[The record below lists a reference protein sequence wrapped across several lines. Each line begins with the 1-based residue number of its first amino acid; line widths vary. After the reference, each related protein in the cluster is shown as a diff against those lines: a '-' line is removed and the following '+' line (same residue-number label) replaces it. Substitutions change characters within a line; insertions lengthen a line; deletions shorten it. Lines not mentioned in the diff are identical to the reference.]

1 MATGIEIRVLGPL
14 EVVVDGCSVHVPD
27 GKPRALLGA
36 LIARTG
42 QLVSFDRLADL
53 LWNGRPPERM
63 AAALQTC
70 VWRLRRS
77 LDVELISTHPN
88 GYRLNDAAASI
99 DLITFRALLSK
110 AAVARNTPAGTEL
123 KHLTD
128 ALALWRGTAF
138 VDIAAPALLD
148 EILPSLNEERLT
160 AYERRIDLDLG
171 AGRTDRAITQIRELI
186 GENPLRES
194 LWSRLLRALAQAGRQ
209 AEALAAFHDFRGKLV
224 DQLGVEPGRQLSS
237 TYLRLLTPLPRISA
251 SVSRPRQRERNYSR
265 SCRNQRP
272 YA

>member
-1 MATGIEIRVLGPL
+1 VATGVEIRVLGPL
-14 EVVVDGCSVHVPD
+14 EVVVDGCPVHVPD

-53 LWNGRPPERM
+53 LWNGRPPERV

-77 LDVELISTHPN
+77 LGVELISTHPN
-88 GYRLNDAAASI
+88 GYRLNDATVTV
-99 DLITFRALLSK
+99 DLLIFRTLLAK
-110 AAVARNTPAGTEL
+110 AAVARINPAGREL
-123 KHLTD
+123 AHLTD
-128 ALALWRGTAF
+128 ALTLWRGAAF
-138 VDIAAPALLD
+138 VDISAPALLD
-148 EILPSLNEERLT
+148 EILPPLTEERLA
-160 AYERRIDLDLG
+160 AYERRIDLELD
-171 AGRTDRAITQIRELI
+171 AGRTDQAITQIRELI

-194 LWSRLLRALAQAGRQ
+194 LWSRLLKALAQAGRQ

-237 TYLRLLTPLPRISA
+237 AYLRLLTPLPRLSA
-251 SVSRPRQRERNYSR
+251 GIPTSPARDRNFQRSY
-265 SCRNQRP
+265 RNQRP

>member
-1 MATGIEIRVLGPL
+1 
-14 EVVVDGCSVHVPD
+14 
-27 GKPRALLGA
+27 LGA

-77 LDVELISTHPN
+77 LGVDLITTHPN
-88 GYRLNDAAASI
+88 GYRLNDAAVTVDLVIFRTLLAKASI
-99 DLITFRALLSK
+99 
-110 AAVARNTPAGTEL
+110 ARTNPAGTEL
-123 KHLTD
+123 THLTD
-128 ALALWRGTAF
+128 ALALWRGSAF
-138 VDIAAPALLD
+138 VDISSPALLE
-148 EILPSLNEERLT
+148 EILPKLNEERLA
-160 AYERRIDLDLG
+160 AYERRIDLELD
-171 AGRTDRAITQIRELI
+171 AGGTDRAITQIRELI

-251 SVSRPRQRERNYSR
+251 SIPRPARRERNYSR
-265 SCRNQRP
+265 SYRNQRP